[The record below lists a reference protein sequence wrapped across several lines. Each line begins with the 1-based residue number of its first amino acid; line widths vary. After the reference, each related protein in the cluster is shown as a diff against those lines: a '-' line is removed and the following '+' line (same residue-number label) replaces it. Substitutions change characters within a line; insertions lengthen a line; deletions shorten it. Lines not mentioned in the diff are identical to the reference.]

1 VSGDGE
7 PTLSLGRIPGVGPD
21 RVGPDRVGPSDEND
35 DAPARAVPA
44 ALRLVE
50 HRARVLNGMRAA
62 VGRALLGKEGV
73 VDLALTAVLAGG
85 HLLLQDVP
93 GVGKTTLAS
102 ALAGAVGGTFRR
114 VQFTSD
120 LLPADVTGTNVFD
133 RASGAFAFRPGPL
146 FANVVLADEINRTT
160 PKTQSALFEA
170 MEERQ
175 VSVDGHTH
183 RLPRPFLVIA
193 TQNPFDEHGTFH
205 LPDSQ
210 LDRFLM
216 RLSIGYPDRATERLV
231 LRQGPVW
238 CEPPAAGSPA
248 PAAGDAGLL
257 SLMDEAAAVDIP
269 ELVEEYL
276 LDLVRGTRS
285 DARLVRGVSTR
296 GAQALHR
303 AVRAHAM
310 VCGRSVA
317 VPEDVR
323 AVAVPVLAHRVLPRS
338 GGGAGGEG
346 GVRAIAGLLDDLPP
360 PL

>member
-1 VSGDGE
+1 MTTSPEDAG
-7 PTLSLGRIPGVGPD
+7 LRLVGSPA
-21 RVGPDRVGPSDEND
+21 
-35 DAPARAVPA
+35 DALVRLRGCIGA
-44 ALRLVE
+44 ALR
-50 HRARVLNGMRAA
+50 
-62 VGRALLGKEGV
+62 GKVDV

-93 GVGKTTLAS
+93 GVGKTTLAA
-102 ALAGAVGGTFRR
+102 ALAGAVGGHFSR

-120 LLPADVTGTNVFD
+120 LLPADLTGVNVLDPGTGT
-133 RASGAFAFRPGPL
+133 FAFRKGPL
-146 FANVVLADEINRTT
+146 FAHVVLADEINRTT

-175 VSVDGHTH
+175 VTVDGHT
-183 RLPRPFLVIA
+183 RKLPRPFLVVA
-193 TQNPFDEHGTFH
+193 TQNPFDAHGTFH

-216 RLSIGYPDRATERLV
+216 RLSIGYPDRGTERDILRSAPRREVSEPVVDLEVV
-231 LRQGPVW
+231 LELQ
-238 CEPPAAGSPA
+238 
-248 PAAGDAGLL
+248 
-257 SLMDEAAAVDIP
+257 AAALRVDLP

-285 DARLVRGVSTR
+285 DPRFVRGVSTR

-303 AVRAHAM
+303 AVRAHAL
-310 VCGRSVA
+310 VRGRRYA

-323 AVAVPVLAHRVLPRS
+323 DLAVPVLAHRVLARS
-338 GGGAGGEG
+338 GHGHADAGIDA
-346 GVRAIAGLLDDLPP
+346 VRSLLDEIPP

>member
-1 VSGDGE
+1 MRSAVQG
-7 PTLSLGRIPGVGPD
+7 TLRGK
-21 RVGPDRVGPSDEND
+21 D
-35 DAPARAVPA
+35 D
-44 ALRLVE
+44 
-50 HRARVLNGMRAA
+50 
-62 VGRALLGKEGV
+62 V

-93 GVGKTTLAS
+93 GVGKTTLAA
-102 ALAGAVGGTFRR
+102 ALAGAVGGSFSR

-120 LLPADVTGTNVFD
+120 LLPADLTGVNVLDPQAGTF
-133 RASGAFAFRPGPL
+133 SFRHGPL

-170 MEERQ
+170 MGEHQ
-175 VSVDGHTH
+175 VSVDGET
-183 RLPRPFLVIA
+183 RALPRPFLVVA
-193 TQNPFDEHGTFH
+193 TQNPFDAHGTFH

-216 RLSIGYPDRATERLV
+216 RLSVGYPDRATEREILRDPAERRVPEAVVSTDDV
-231 LRQGPVW
+231 LK
-238 CEPPAAGSPA
+238 
-248 PAAGDAGLL
+248 
-257 SLMDEAAAVDIP
+257 LMEVAAAVEVP

-285 DARLVRGVSTR
+285 DARFVRGVSTR

-303 AVRAHAM
+303 AARAHAM
-310 VCGRSVA
+310 VKGRAYA

-323 AVAVPVLAHRVLPRS
+323 DLAVPVLAHRVLSRVGHGPNQD
-338 GGGAGGEG
+338 GGEVAVQQLVDEVG
-346 GVRAIAGLLDDLPP
+346 P

>member
-1 VSGDGE
+1 MDE
-7 PTLSLGRIPGVGPD
+7 P
-21 RVGPDRVGPSDEND
+21 
-35 DAPARAVPA
+35 APAAIPSG
-44 ALRLVE
+44 LRLVGGPADTLDRLRE
-50 HRARVLNGMRAA
+50 VVRV
-62 VGRALLGKEGV
+62 ALRGKDAV

-102 ALAGAVGGTFRR
+102 ALAGAVGGTCSR

-120 LLPADVTGTNVFD
+120 LLPSDITGTNVLDPSTGGFV
-133 RASGAFAFRPGPL
+133 FRPGPL

-175 VSVDGHTH
+175 VSVDGRT
-183 RLPRPFLVIA
+183 RALPRPFLVIA
-193 TQNPFDEHGTFH
+193 TQNPFDYHGTFH

-216 RLSIGYPDRATERLV
+216 RLSIGYPDRRTEREILRHATERSAPTPVVGPEDV
-231 LRQGPVW
+231 L
-238 CEPPAAGSPA
+238 A
-248 PAAGDAGLL
+248 
-257 SLMDEAAAVDIP
+257 LMTEAARIDVP

-276 LDLVRGTRS
+276 LDLVRGSRT

-303 AVRAHAM
+303 AVRAYALVH
-310 VCGRSVA
+310 GRRV
-317 VPEDVR
+317 VIPEDVR
-323 AVAVPVLAHRVLPRS
+323 AVAVSVLAHRVLPRS
-338 GGGAGGEG
+338 GGGPSGDGGTE
-346 GVRAIAGLLDDLPP
+346 AIEALLDEIPP